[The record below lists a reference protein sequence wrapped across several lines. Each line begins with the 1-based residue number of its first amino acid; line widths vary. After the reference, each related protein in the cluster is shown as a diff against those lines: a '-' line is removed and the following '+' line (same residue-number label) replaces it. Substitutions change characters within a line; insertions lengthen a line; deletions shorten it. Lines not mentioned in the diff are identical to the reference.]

1 MHGSGL
7 ELTLVFLLAAVIAVP
22 VFKRL
27 GIGAVLAYLVAGVV
41 LGPDGMA
48 LIRDADRI
56 LDAAEIGVVM
66 MLFVIGLELSPSRL
80 RVMRKPVFGAG
91 GLQVLLTALAL
102 GGIALLADHHWKT
115 SLVIGLGLA
124 LSSTAVSLQLL
135 SERKELTSEHG
146 RLGFAILLFQD
157 LVAIPLLAAIPL
169 LGGAKNETLTWTM
182 VFQAIGAMA
191 IVIFGGRLILRH
203 MFRVVARTRMPEVF
217 TASAL
222 LVVLGTAWFMQLAG
236 LSAGLGAFLAGVLL
250 SDSEF
255 QHELESQIEP
265 FKGLLLGVFFFSVG
279 MDIDLDRVMS
289 EPQIITAGVLVL
301 LLVKFGI
308 LFLLGLW
315 PGRLD
320 VRGALMLGGA
330 LWLGGEFAFVV
341 FNEAARV
348 KLLDAD
354 VRDRL
359 VAIVGVSMALTPLL
373 MMGISRWV
381 SGIARPMQD
390 RRAFDDIPDQTP
402 QVLIAGM
409 GRFGQIVARVLTSQ
423 RIPFVALEHSPE
435 TVDTLRRFG
444 GARIYYGDP
453 TRPDLLRSA
462 GAQHVKVFVIAM
474 DDPDTNI
481 KAVRLIRRM
490 YPNAKVLA
498 RARNRQHAWRLMDL
512 STEPFR
518 ETLGTSLE
526 MAEQTLVALGRSPEA
541 AAQQARRFREHDE
554 KLLRA
559 QYLVYDDDAAV
570 IQTARDAVRDL
581 EKLFEA
587 DASGGDE
594 SESSPPAAD
603 PAPRAN

>member
-7 ELTLVFLLAAVIAVP
+7 ELMLVFLLAAVIAVP
-22 VFKRL
+22 VFKRFGL
-27 GIGAVLAYLVAGVV
+27 GAVLAYLVAGVV
-41 LGPDGMA
+41 LGPDGLA
-48 LIRDADRI
+48 LVRDADRI
-56 LDAAEIGVVM
+56 LNAAEIGVVM

-91 GLQVLLTALAL
+91 GLQVVSSALVL
-102 GGIALLADHHWKT
+102 GGIALLFEHHWKT
-115 SLVIGLGLA
+115 ALVIGLGLA

-182 VFQAIGAMA
+182 VFHAIGAIT
-191 IVIFGGRLILRH
+191 IVILGGRLVLRH
-203 MFRVVARTRMPEVF
+203 LFRIVARTRMPEVF
-217 TASAL
+217 TATAL
-222 LVVLGTAWFMQLAG
+222 LVVLGIAWFMQLAG

-255 QHELESQIEP
+255 RHELESQIDP
-265 FKGLLLGVFFFSVG
+265 FKGLLLGLFFIAVG
-279 MDIDLDRVMS
+279 MDLDLDAVAQQP
-289 EPQIITAGVLVL
+289 ELIAAGVLIL
-301 LLVKFGI
+301 LTVKFAL
-308 LFLLGLW
+308 LFGVGRW

-320 VRGALMLGGA
+320 PRGALMLAGT

-341 FNEAARV
+341 FSEANRV
-348 KLLDAD
+348 RLID
-354 VRDRL
+354 VELRNQL
-359 VAIVGVSMALTPLL
+359 SAIVGLSMALTPLL
-373 MMGISRWV
+373 LLGLHRLLAEV
-381 SGIARPMQD
+381 KLRPSTTP
-390 RRAFDDIPDQTP
+390 RTFDEIPDEQP

-409 GRFGQIVARVLTSQ
+409 GRFGQIVARLLTAQ

-444 GARIYYGDP
+444 NIRLYYGDP
-453 TRPDLLRSA
+453 TRPDLLRAA

-481 KAVRLIRRM
+481 KATRLIRRM
-490 YPNAKVLA
+490 YPEARVLA

-512 STEPFR
+512 SAEAYR
-518 ETLGTSLE
+518 ETLGSSLE
-526 MAEQTLVALGRSPEA
+526 MAEQVLVELGLPPETA
-541 AAQQARRFREHDE
+541 AEHARRFRQHDE

-559 QYLVYDDDAAV
+559 QYLVYDDDGAV
-570 IQTARDAVRDL
+570 IQTARDAVSDL

-587 DASGGDE
+587 DATGGDT
-594 SESSPPAAD
+594 PPA
-603 PAPRAN
+603 R

>member
-7 ELTLVFLLAAVIAVP
+7 ELMLVFLLAAVIAVP
-22 VFKRL
+22 VFKRFGL
-27 GIGAVLAYLVAGVV
+27 GAVLAYLVAGVV
-41 LGPDGMA
+41 LGPDGLA
-48 LIRDADRI
+48 LVRDADRI
-56 LDAAEIGVVM
+56 LNAAEIGVVM

-91 GLQVLLTALAL
+91 GLQVVSSALVL
-102 GGIALLADHHWKT
+102 GGVALLFEHHWKT
-115 SLVIGLGLA
+115 ALVIGLGLA

-182 VFQAIGAMA
+182 VFHAIGAIT
-191 IVIFGGRLILRH
+191 IVILGGRLVLRH
-203 MFRVVARTRMPEVF
+203 LFRIVARTRMPEVF
-217 TASAL
+217 TATAL
-222 LVVLGTAWFMQLAG
+222 LVVLGIAWFMQLAG

-255 QHELESQIEP
+255 RHELESQIDP
-265 FKGLLLGVFFFSVG
+265 FKGLLLGLFFIAVG
-279 MDIDLDRVMS
+279 MDLDLDAVAQQP
-289 EPQIITAGVLVL
+289 ELIAAGVLIL
-301 LLVKFGI
+301 LTVKFAL
-308 LFLLGLW
+308 LFGVGRW

-320 VRGALMLGGA
+320 PRGALMLAGT

-341 FNEAARV
+341 FSEANRV
-348 KLLDAD
+348 RLID
-354 VRDRL
+354 VELRNQL
-359 VAIVGVSMALTPLL
+359 SAIVGLSMALTPLL
-373 MMGISRWV
+373 LLGLHRLLAEV
-381 SGIARPMQD
+381 KPRPSTTP
-390 RRAFDDIPDQTP
+390 RTFDEIPDEQP

-409 GRFGQIVARVLTSQ
+409 GRFGQIVARLLTAQ

-444 GARIYYGDP
+444 NIRLYYGDP
-453 TRPDLLRSA
+453 TRPDLLRAA

-481 KAVRLIRRM
+481 KATRLIRRM
-490 YPNAKVLA
+490 YPEARVLA

-512 STEPFR
+512 SAEAYR
-518 ETLGTSLE
+518 ETLGSSLE
-526 MAEQTLVALGRSPEA
+526 MAEQVLVELGLPPETA
-541 AAQQARRFREHDE
+541 AEHARRFRQHDE

-559 QYLVYDDDAAV
+559 QYLVYDDDGAV
-570 IQTARDAVRDL
+570 IQTARDAVSDL

-587 DASGGDE
+587 DATGGDT
-594 SESSPPAAD
+594 PPA
-603 PAPRAN
+603 R

>member
-7 ELTLVFLLAAVIAVP
+7 VLTLVFLLAAVIAVP

-41 LGPDGMA
+41 LGPDGLA
-48 LIRDADRI
+48 LVRDADRI

-66 MLFVIGLELSPSRL
+66 MLFVIGLELAPSRL
-80 RVMRKPVFGAG
+80 RVMRKPIFGVG

-102 GGIALLADHHWKT
+102 GGVALLAEHHWKT
-115 SLVIGLGLA
+115 ALVIGLGLA

-191 IVIFGGRLILRH
+191 VVILGGRLILRQL
-203 MFRVVARTRMPEVF
+203 FRVVARTRMPEVF

-255 QHELESQIEP
+255 RHELEAQIEP
-265 FKGLLLGVFFFSVG
+265 FKGLLLGLFFIAVG
-279 MDIDLDRVMS
+279 MDIDLDRVVA
-289 EPQIITAGVLVL
+289 EPQIISAGVAI
-301 LLVKFGI
+301 LLVVKFSI
-308 LFLLGLW
+308 LFLLGVG
-315 PGRLD
+315 PGRLG
-320 VRGALMLGGA
+320 VRSALMLGGA
-330 LWLGGEFAFVV
+330 LWLGGEFAFIV
-341 FNEAARV
+341 FNEAQRV
-348 KLLDAD
+348 NLLDSQM
-354 VRDRL
+354 RDRL
-359 VAIVGVSMALTPLL
+359 VAIVGVSMALTPLI
-373 MMGISRWV
+373 M
-381 SGIARPMQD
+381 IALTRLLAGVRDAPAEQ
-390 RRAFDDIPDQTP
+390 RGFEEIPELQP

-409 GRFGQIVARVLTSQ
+409 GRFGQIVARLLTSQ

-444 GARIYYGDP
+444 SARIYYGDP
-453 TRPDLLRSA
+453 TRPDLLRAA
-462 GAQHVKVFVIAM
+462 GAQHVRVFVVAM

-490 YPNAKVLA
+490 YPKATVLA

-512 STEPFR
+512 SAEAFR

-526 MAEQTLVALGRSPEA
+526 LAEQTLIALGRSPESA
-541 AAQQARRFREHDE
+541 KAQTQRFREHDE

-570 IQTARDAVRDL
+570 IKTAKDAVGDL

-587 DASGGDE
+587 DVDSVDE
-594 SESSPPAAD
+594 PAAEPPPA
-603 PAPRAN
+603 PTV